1 MSLFR
6 NAELQVQ
13 SIAAIVG
20 IHVSDR
26 QLRSKIHEW
35 MANPVHPERLA
46 IEKYG
51 GAVFELLSGKLVKK
65 TIAGLVAVTSLSPKK
80 DRQADVLDSWVKAGL
95 KIVCIQQAAEVDDL
109 ASRYKQVADWIAV
122 EEWES
127 RYARRTV
134 LISDM
139 AKVAMTHRT
148 KVMLINSDIEILA
161 GEASFVAIERAVAS
175 DSLTIG
181 IRWNYASDFS
191 TAVRERSGV
200 DVFFVDPKQ
209 AELLQGRPY
218 EIGHPTWD
226 YWLPSTLSAAGYR
239 IEEMQERIFFHRE
252 HELAW
257 TVDEW
262 MMGRD
267 WMQSELGVFHDW
279 QHVRDNL
286 FDMRK
291 SIVIVCTGADL
302 QSIALRLTG
311 GYASKAS
318 DYNRA
323 NTAKYHIVDVDA
335 FDADLLAIADR
346 VFCSSLN
353 REWAAHAT
361 WEFSAEKI
369 ETDVEFVSK
378 SMASALLMR
387 TK

>member
-46 IEKYG
+46 IEKHG

-80 DRQADVLDSWVKAGL
+80 DRQANVLDSWVKAGL
-95 KIVCIQQAAEVDDL
+95 KIVCVQQAGEVDDL
-109 ASRYKQVADWIAV
+109 ASRYKQVTDWV
-122 EEWES
+122 GVQDWES
-127 RYARRTV
+127 KYVRRTV

-139 AKVAMTHRT
+139 AKVAMTHQT

-161 GEASFVAIERAVAS
+161 GATSFVAIERAVAS

-181 IRWNYASDFS
+181 IRWNYASDYS

-200 DVFFVDPKQ
+200 DVFFVDPDQ

-226 YWLPSTLSAAGYR
+226 YWLPSTLNAAGYR
-239 IEEMQERIFFHRE
+239 VEEMPERIFFHRE

-257 TVDEW
+257 TTEEW

-267 WMQSELGVFHDW
+267 WMQAELGVFHDW
-279 QHVRDNL
+279 QHVRDKL
-286 FDMRK
+286 FNMK
-291 SIVIVCTGADL
+291 KAIVILCTGSDL
-302 QSIALRLTG
+302 QAIALRLTG
-311 GYASKAS
+311 GYACKAR

-346 VFCSSLN
+346 VFCSSQN
-353 REWAAHAT
+353 RDWAAHAT
-361 WEFSAEKI
+361 WEFAPEKI

-378 SMASALLMR
+378 SMASALLIR
-387 TK
+387 AK